1 MDLQNCNGEN
11 QHQLTTPTKTRPAR
25 NRIQQRH
32 QAAALERFAFD
43 AAISLR
49 AACIDKET
57 GTLTMTPQ
65 MATAIY
71 RLIGA
76 WDTAADRLRVLRG
89 KGLPASVKSR
99 AARSPTLAV
108 PLDPA

>member
-1 MDLQNCNGEN
+1 MDLQNCNGSTEH
-11 QHQLTTPTKTRPAR
+11 QHQLPAPAKR
-25 NRIQQRH
+25 KRTGVQQKV

-43 AAISLR
+43 AAVSLR
-49 AACIDKET
+49 QACTDPVS
-57 GTLTMTPQ
+57 GALTMTPQ

-89 KGLPASVKSR
+89 RGLPASVRSK
-99 AARSPTLAV
+99 APRSPAQIE

>member
-1 MDLQNCNGEN
+1 M
-11 QHQLTTPTKTRPAR
+11 
-25 NRIQQRH
+25 
-32 QAAALERFAFD
+32 LERFAFD
-43 AAISLR
+43 AAVSLR
-49 AACIDKET
+49 QACTDPVS
-57 GTLTMTPQ
+57 GALTMTPQ

-99 AARSPTLAV
+99 AARTQARPE
-108 PLDPA
+108 PLEPC